1 MWLLIQ
7 NLRVTAAGEHGFKD
21 KCLLYQF
28 WQDRDGSVSIPSSQ
42 DIAEAEEHLD
52 EALQEMTRRS
62 PDASLRLILRKQ
74 YVGSKLDILC
84 EWERNKYKNHVFQK
98 KCHKLCCTCG
108 VFSF

>member
-28 WQDRDGSVSIPSSQ
+28 WQDRDGSTSIPSSQ

-74 YVGSKLDILC
+74 YVGSKLDIC
-84 EWERNKYKNHVFQK
+84 EWERNNHKNITM
-98 KCHKLCCTCG
+98 LYLIIY
-108 VFSF
+108 

>member
-62 PDASLRLILRKQ
+62 PDASLRFILRKQ
-74 YVGSKLDILC
+74 YVGSKLGIW
-84 EWERNKYKNHVFQK
+84 EWEINKYRNHVFQK
-98 KCHKLCCTCG
+98 KFHKLCCICG